1 MLHTMTNS
9 MKNNIGCCGNMYRG
23 PELAY
28 GGEWEDEDR
37 EDFPEVVTVQLK
49 KQQGVASRTSRP
61 LDEICN

>member
-49 KQQGVASRTSRP
+49 KTTGGSF
-61 LDEICN
+61 